1 MFIEY
6 RNKRNVNFMTITIEK
21 NIPMPQRTRLPE
33 LPFGEMEVGDSFLV
47 PLQTQDSQG
56 VASLRQRVSR
66 FQRAN
71 EPKKFSVVKSEGG
84 MRVFRIT

>member
-6 RNKRNVNFMTITIEK
+6 RNSRSVSFMTITIEK
-21 NIPMPQRTRLPE
+21 NVPMPQRTRLPE

-47 PLQTQDSQG
+47 PLPMDDSQS

-71 EPKKFSVVKSEGG
+71 DPKKFSTVKSEGG
-84 MRVFRIT
+84 MRVFRVA